1 MKQKKTVDSDRI
13 LLAEELLTVAADYYR
28 RYQGEPVCLKARLDL
43 SQVNEGDRLEAFVPS
58 GLKVN
63 DYSFNSPEAIASS
76 GIINN
81 AEGQSLRWELA
92 KNNAAG
98 FLTLE
103 ISLTVLPVQ
112 RAQKFNCLVNFLT
125 GSGELVEQ
133 RGVEIFVADQSSYL
147 NFLPEIFR
155 ANDFTGRF
163 LMLFESFLEPV
174 SAQINSID
182 NYFDPDLAPAEFLP
196 WLASWIGISWD
207 VPISDERKRVLL
219 RKSLQLFQARGTKE
233 ALKEFLEI
241 YTGGKAEIT
250 EHKTRNMKLGR
261 QARLGHTIALG
272 KRNLPHTFSVDL
284 AIPSQLASQFRNMP
298 EDRAEALYHQMVVSL
313 INTQKPA
320 HTACDL
326 TLHFTNKAA
335 LSH

>member
-1 MKQKKTVDSDRI
+1 MKQKKTVESDRI
-13 LLAEELLTVAADYYR
+13 HSAQEVLSAAADYYR

-43 SQVNEGDRLEAFVPS
+43 NQVNEGDRLEAFIPT
-58 GLKVN
+58 GLAVN
-63 DYSFNSPEAIASS
+63 DYLFNLPEAITSAGLSK
-76 GIINN
+76 NP
-81 AEGQSLRWELA
+81 EGQFLRWELTNEPSA
-92 KNNAAG
+92 E

-103 ISLTVLPVQ
+103 IRLTVLPVL
-112 RAQKFNCLVNFLT
+112 REQKFNCLLT
-125 GSGELVEQ
+125 LQTSIGELIEQ
-133 RGVEIFVADQSSYL
+133 RGVEILVSDQSKYIDL
-147 NFLPEIFR
+147 LPEIFR
-155 ANDFTGRF
+155 ANDFPGRF

-174 SAQINSID
+174 SAQIDSID
-182 NYFDPDLAPAEFLP
+182 SYFDPDLTPSEFLP

-219 RKSLQLFQARGTKE
+219 RKALQLYQSRGTKD

-250 EHKTRNMKLGR
+250 EHKTRNMKLGK

-284 AIPSQLASQFRNMP
+284 AVPIQASTQFNNLSA
-298 EDRAEALYHQMVVSL
+298 DRAEALYRQMVMSL

-320 HTACDL
+320 HTACE
-326 TLHFTNKAA
+326 
-335 LSH
+335 LSLSFINEAPASH